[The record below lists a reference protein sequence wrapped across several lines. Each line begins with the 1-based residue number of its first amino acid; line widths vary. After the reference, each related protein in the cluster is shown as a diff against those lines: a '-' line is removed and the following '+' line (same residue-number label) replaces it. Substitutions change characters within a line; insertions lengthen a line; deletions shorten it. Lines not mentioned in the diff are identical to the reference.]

1 MTATQTTRFEVGS
14 LVRARGREWVVLPQ
28 STPKDHLLVLRPL
41 GGAEDEVT
49 GIYTRL
55 EAVEPAE
62 FALPDPARDL
72 GSDADGA
79 LLRDAVRLGFQSAAG
94 PFRCLAGISITP
106 RPYQLVPLL
115 MALRLD
121 PVRMLIA
128 DDVGIGKTIESLLI
142 ARELWDRGEVTS
154 ICVLCPPHLAEQ
166 WQRALRDQF
175 HLDATLVLAGTA
187 RSLERKLAP
196 GESLFERHRV
206 TVISLDW
213 IKDERRGRELLR
225 VCPELII
232 VDEAHTCTAN
242 GGVGRSAQKRH
253 ELLRQIAARKD
264 QHMLLV
270 TATPHSGK
278 EDDFRSLLGLIDP
291 TLAELPTDLS
301 GEKNR
306 RTRERLARHL
316 VQRRR
321 GDIVSFLGEHTNF
334 PRRESSEHA
343 YTMAKDY
350 RAYLDKVLEYCR
362 EQVASAEGDERRQR
376 IRWWSALALL
386 RSIGSSPAAAAATL
400 RNRAASAEAPDAEAA
415 DRAGER
421 AVLDQDTDATEA
433 IDTTP
438 GSIPAGES
446 ESDALSPADVQR
458 LQRLAREAEALGGRS
473 DKKLADLT
481 KVLKALLNDGHAPI
495 VFCRFI
501 PTVDYVVD
509 TLQKKL
515 KNVHVEGV
523 TGTLPPDERERRVEA
538 IATHPARVLVCTDC
552 LSEGINLQD
561 GFDTVIHYDLAWNP
575 TRHEQRE
582 GRVDRYGQHK
592 PVVRTLSM
600 YGSDNPVDGIVLD
613 VLLRKHQAIQK
624 QLGITV
630 PVPSKTGAVVQALME
645 GLMLRRGGTKGSQQ
659 ALPFLPQSARE
670 LDLEWTSAAEREK
683 ASRSLFAQQSIKVDD
698 VRRELNASRQAMG
711 DTRALEDFVRNSLGR
726 LQVPVSVEQVPA
738 SDGQPATART
748 TLDLTEAPAV
758 LREALSDAATGVVPA
773 KPLHCAFAQPVPDGA
788 SLLTRTSSLVRGL
801 ASHVLEAALDPLAA
815 GELGSPARRLGCLQ
829 THAVSTKTTLLLLR
843 LRFQLTLPARG
854 GGVHEQLA
862 EEAVLVAF
870 TGRAKAPAWL
880 SAERAEDLLSATP
893 CANTADDIKRHHLGR
908 LLDRFSILESE
919 LERIAA
925 DRAELLLQAHR
936 RVRSAAKGLHVRGL
950 AVEPHLP
957 VDLIGAFIYLPPAS

>member
-1 MTATQTTRFEVGS
+1 MEPASPRLEVGS
-14 LVRARGREWVVLPQ
+14 LVRARGREWVVLPDSQ
-28 STPKDHLLVLRPL
+28 PDDHLLVLRPL
-41 GGAEDEVT
+41 GGAEDEIT
-49 GIYTRL
+49 GIYTKL
-55 EAVEPAE
+55 EPVEPAE
-62 FALPDPARDL
+62 FALPDLSADL
-72 GSDADGA
+72 GSHLDGA

-115 MALRLD
+115 MALRLE

-175 HLDATLVLAGTA
+175 HLDATLVLSGTA
-187 RSLERKLAP
+187 RRLERGLAP
-196 GESLFERHRV
+196 GESLFDRHRV
-206 TVISLDW
+206 TIISLDW
-213 IKDERRGRELLR
+213 IKDDRRARELLR
-225 VCPELII
+225 VCPDLVI

-253 ELLRQIAARKD
+253 ELLRQIAARED
-264 QHMLLV
+264 QHLLLV

-291 TLAELPTDLS
+291 ELAALPTDLS
-301 GEKNR
+301 GAKNR

-321 GDIVSFLGEHTNF
+321 GDIVAFLGEHTNF

-343 YTMAKDY
+343 YRMAKAY
-350 RAYLDKVLEYCR
+350 RAYLNKVLDYCR

-386 RSIGSSPAAAAATL
+386 RAIGSSPAAAAATL
-400 RNRAASAEAPDAEAA
+400 RNRAASASAPDAAAA

-421 AVLDQDTDATEA
+421 AVLDQDSDGTEA

-438 GSIPAGES
+438 GSIPAAEGDDS
-446 ESDALSPADVQR
+446 GLSPAEIQR
-458 LQRLAREAEALGGRS
+458 LQRLAREAEDLAGRS
-473 DKKLADLT
+473 DKKLTDLN
-481 KVLKALLNDGHAPI
+481 KILKELLADGHAPI

-509 TLQKKL
+509 ALSKKL
-515 KNVHVEGV
+515 KNVHVEGI
-523 TGTLPPDERERRVEA
+523 TGTLPPDERERRVA
-538 IATHPARVLVCTDC
+538 DIAAHPARVLVCTDC

-582 GRVDRYGQHK
+582 GRVDRYGQQK
-592 PVVRTLSM
+592 PIVRTLSL
-600 YGSDNPVDGIVLD
+600 YGSDNPVDGVVLE

-630 PVPSKTGAVVQALME
+630 PVPSKTSAVVQALME
-645 GLMLRRGGTKGSQQ
+645 GVLLRRGTTTGTQQ
-659 ALPFLPQSARE
+659 ALPFLPQSAEE
-670 LDLEWTSAAEREK
+670 LDLEWTAAAEREK
-683 ASRSLFAQQSIKVDD
+683 ASRSLFAQQSIKIDEVQ
-698 VRRELNASRQAMG
+698 RELHASRQALG
-711 DTRALEDFVRNSLGR
+711 SPDTLERFVRTSLES
-726 LQVPVSVEQVPA
+726 LSVPISVETLPPA
-738 SDGQPATART
+738 DGLPATRRT

-758 LREALSDAATGVVPA
+758 LREALSDAASGVLPA
-773 KPLHCAFAQPVPDGA
+773 RPLPCAFAQPVPPGA
-788 SLLTRTSSLVRGL
+788 TLLTRTSALVRGL
-801 ASHVLEAALDPLAA
+801 ASHVLESALDPLIA
-815 GELGSPARRLGCLQ
+815 GALGSPARRLGCVQ
-829 THAVSTKTTLLLLR
+829 TRAVDRKTTLLLLR

-854 GGVHEQLA
+854 GGTREHLA
-862 EEAVLVAF
+862 EEALIVAF
-870 TGRAKAPAWL
+870 SGLPKSPAWL
-880 SAERAEDLLSATP
+880 SAPEAEDLLQAAPSANVP
-893 CANTADDIKRHHLGR
+893 DDVKRHHLGR
-908 LLDRFSILESE
+908 LLERFATLEPE
-919 LERIAA
+919 LERIAHE
-925 DRAELLLQAHR
+925 RAALLDQAHR
-936 RVRSAAKGLHVRGL
+936 RVRSAARGLGLRGL

-957 VDLIGAFIYLPPAS
+957 VDLIGAFVYLPATS